1 MGGLVNETYIG
12 KVWLEG
18 IDINSGLSEE
28 ELGDLILS
36 EEQSEV
42 YQVIIPNLKI
52 LRRR

>member
-1 MGGLVNETYIG
+1 MGGLVNEPISEKFG
-12 KVWLEG
+12 WKEL
-18 IDINSGLSEE
+18 ISNSGLSEE
-28 ELGDLILS
+28 ELGRLILS